1 MKIKW
6 LIILAAALIAIIL
19 LILFLIQVNTKIL
32 TPSVKENNIVEQP
45 VILPKEPLVAVP
57 VVSSAQPV
65 NRAIT
70 IIKAPVQNEE
80 AKTENRQDLTQ
91 PSAPQESSR
100 PAAVSEAAAAP
111 AESKAGITKEDK
123 EATPEEIKTI
133 KSKGIIIL

>member
-100 PAAVSEAAAAP
+100 PAAVSEAAAP